1 MNKPLY
7 FTRVVNAFLT
17 ENRTSIDKTNDGTF
31 VTLLAA
37 FENEYNSIATFQ

>member
-17 ENRTSIDKTNDGTF
+17 EDRTSTDKANDDTF
-31 VTLLAA
+31 NSVLAA
-37 FENEYNSIATFQ
+37 FQNEYNSIATFQ